1 MNTFVAEFSS
11 LCLWCLEPAVRNIVR
26 GLGKTMLMAD
36 IGGPRW
42 RCAEEVRGAHAAN
55 TTRAVWCVWVAA
67 HAAGNLDRAG
77 VTESS
82 RFVSISH
89 HGRMMKPAH

>member
-42 RCAEEVRGAHAAN
+42 RCAEAVWGAHDANAMRAA
-55 TTRAVWCVWVAA
+55 RCVWADAA
-67 HAAGNLDRAG
+67 RRRCTRRGTSTMR
-77 VTESS
+77 E
-82 RFVSISH
+82 
-89 HGRMMKPAH
+89 